1 MSKTR
6 NSSKNPPSV
15 NIVVQ
20 RDVSGNII
28 IGDANQINR
37 HATFLFSSKQWT
49 FLAILAVL
57 LLFAGV
63 IFTQK
68 IFPSSPPGQPDASR
82 PAVTPTAIPP
92 GMWKVEVFDNINL
105 NGSPLT
111 SFPQTAQA
119 NGEGGYQIRL
129 TPAALRQQVS
139 NLPAS
144 NYSLRLAGEFEFQEG
159 YFEFH
164 CEHHDGCRVYVDGI
178 NWIDVWWDGGGGQDL
193 ARDIPAGRHMV
204 VIEFYDKS
212 GYGLLETRWRI
223 KP

>member
-1 MSKTR
+1 MSKKRTPG
-6 NSSKNPPSV
+6 KTPPTV
-15 NIVVQ
+15 NIVVK

-28 IGDANQINR
+28 IGNENQINR
-37 HATFLFSSKQWT
+37 HTSSLFSSGQGIVFVVFV
-49 FLAILAVL
+49 FLLAFV
-57 LLFAGV
+57 GV
-63 IFTQK
+63 IFARKLFT
-68 IFPSSPPGQPDASR
+68 PSLLGQPDAAQ
-82 PAVTPTAIPP
+82 PAVTPTPIPP

-111 SFPQTAQA
+111 IFTLPAQS

-129 TPAALRQQVS
+129 TPAALRQQVN

-164 CEHHDGCRVYVDGI
+164 CEHHDGCRVYVDGV
-178 NWIDVWWDGGGGQDL
+178 NWIDAWWDGSGAHDL
-193 ARDIPAGRHMV
+193 ARTLSAGSHMV

-212 GYGLLETRWRI
+212 GAGLLETRWNI